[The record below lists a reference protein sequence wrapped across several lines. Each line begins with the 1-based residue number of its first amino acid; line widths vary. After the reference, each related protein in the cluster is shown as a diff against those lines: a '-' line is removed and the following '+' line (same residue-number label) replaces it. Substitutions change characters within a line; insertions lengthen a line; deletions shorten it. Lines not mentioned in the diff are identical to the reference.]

1 MIWTLFH
8 LFLLQLFFIMCLHLN
23 MWPLIFCLGSP
34 GPGLAGSVP
43 PPGWGQ
49 SGEQFAG
56 RLGMICGRSEGQF
69 WGLAFFGLVWE
80 MV

>member
-8 LFLLQLFFIMCLHLN
+8 LFLLQLFIMCLHLN
-23 MWPLIFCLGSP
+23 IWPLIFCLGSP

-49 SGEQFAG
+49 SGGQFAE
-56 RLGMICGRSEGQF
+56 RLGMIWGRSGGQF
-69 WGLAFFGLVWE
+69 FGVAFFGLFRE